1 MNSVI
6 REGRGWVRI
15 ERTVWDHPLFADE
28 QPVTRREA
36 WLWLIA
42 HAEYEGSG
50 RGEVV
55 MARSA
60 LAKVWHWDRRQ
71 VRHFLEVLESE
82 GMVSL
87 AILGAT
93 RRAVTRISI
102 LNYDAFQASVYA
114 GARNAPE
121 SRPNRARNTEV
132 DSDAYPTSAPETR
145 PKRARNAPE
154 SSDHLPETRPKR
166 ARNTEVDSDAYPTS
180 APESRP
186 NHAHNCEI
194 PPHPPKKEQINK
206 EQYPSSISV
215 VNPAGATSPAS
226 FGGGGGAKPIPDR
239 LVDWGQCRD
248 GVVMLRFRGRP
259 PRPILAELKLCDM
272 TYDAESMTW
281 LGSYSDDLRAMV
293 KSLIPAIDTRGWG
306 EDAPPPEP
314 AKTAEASRQTE
325 TPRPVD
331 PTAAELLDRYHVGG
345 CPDWIAAA
353 TTVLR
358 HSGDELVLHTTD
370 EAAQLLIARDIDRP
384 SLAEDGIRSLVI
396 QCDGV
401 GEERM
406 EVACG

>member
-121 SRPNRARNTEV
+121 SRPN
-132 DSDAYPTSAPETR
+132 
-145 PKRARNAPE
+145 
-154 SSDHLPETRPKR
+154 R